1 MTIDFKHIH
10 VIKLSPHLKVMLHGT
25 IRNEMLQRCVEL
37 KIVVAIVS
45 CNITLR
51 ESKTVLDT
59 EFHAVDS
66 GFQSLVGFWIL

>member
-1 MTIDFKHIH
+1 MTIDFKQIH

-37 KIVVAIVS
+37 KLVV
-45 CNITLR
+45 TLR